1 MKLAFVCLLAVC
13 ASAGLQLPTLA
24 VAQSSQVVLTL
35 RVPAAII
42 ETSRRECRLMASQ
55 HVARSMQAS
64 ETDEIRAV
72 LDSYCMDTA
81 RDAIRDI
88 AEGVADAYP
97 PVSGSRAAYSRQA
110 AACRSSTVFPWL
122 RDWPPARG
130 YGRVNACGFRLVR
143 RRTHSARLIPLPK
156 LSQHLS
162 ARTPQP
168 RATRH
173 KTGICRTETRGRLVH
188 EHVCR
193 P

>member
-55 HVARSMQAS
+55 HVGRSMQAS

-88 AEGVADAYP
+88 AEGVAIHKYSSIRIASCIQQTS
-97 PVSGSRAAYSRQA
+97 SGLQEFDGLSVAERL
-110 AACRSSTVFPWL
+110 AACARV
-122 RDWPPARG
+122 RD
-130 YGRVNACGFRLVR
+130 
-143 RRTHSARLIPLPK
+143 
-156 LSQHLS
+156 
-162 ARTPQP
+162 
-168 RATRH
+168 
-173 KTGICRTETRGRLVH
+173 E
-188 EHVCR
+188 
-193 P
+193 